1 MNKAVFFLAALGA
14 STALCASI
22 PAENAEKTVSGT
34 SVRKTAWKEPRQ
46 TAASASTAG
55 SVQGIRLLLYF
66 VIILY
71 YREKK

>member
-1 MNKAVFFLAALGA
+1 MIRHIVWWTLKPEAEGRSA
-14 STALCASI
+14 
-22 PAENAEKTVSGT
+22 AENAEKTVSGT